1 MEKEEVIQRSVI
13 QVVIKG
19 VVKAVFTG
27 CVEWKS
33 ETSRAGKSALCSSSL
48 DPLCRGTTS
57 TEIRCKHIEHLTEN
71 E

>member
-1 MEKEEVIQRSVI
+1 MEKEEVIQRCVI

-33 ETSRAGKSALCSSSL
+33 ETSRAGKSALCTRL
-48 DPLCRGTTS
+48 
-57 TEIRCKHIEHLTEN
+57 
-71 E
+71 